1 LLKHLQNQLIIIKYL
16 LNIERNDFMIQSV
29 NENIEVLASNSS
41 PISFLN
47 DDVRTRKANCCNWL
61 QHNEGSPIYKI
72 LEGGIYE
79 VSFNANVTSATAGTV
94 ALGLFQDGI
103 LIPGTT
109 VIAEV
114 VTAGDYYNVSFDK
127 LIKICCRGD
136 ASLTIASVP
145 NVLTGATLPG
155 TPVVTEIPVVQ
166 NANLIITKQC

>member
-1 LLKHLQNQLIIIKYL
+1 
-16 LNIERNDFMIQSV
+16 MIQSV
-29 NENIEVLASNSS
+29 NENIEVLVSNSS
-41 PISFLN
+41 AISFLN

-72 LEGGIYE
+72 LEGGIYK

-94 ALGLFQDGI
+94 ALGLYQDGI

-114 VTAGDYYNVSFDK
+114 ATAGDYYNVSFDK

-136 ASLTIASVP
+136 ASLTIGSVP
-145 NVLTGATLPG
+145 SVLTGATLPG
-155 TPVVTEIPVVQ
+155 TPTVTEIPVIQ
-166 NANLIITKQC
+166 NANLSITKKC

>member
-1 LLKHLQNQLIIIKYL
+1 
-16 LNIERNDFMIQSV
+16 MIQSV
-29 NENIEVLASNSS
+29 NEQIQILTSNSS
-41 PISFLN
+41 TLSFLN
-47 DDVRTRKANCCNWL
+47 DDVRSRNANCCGFL
-61 QHNEGSPIYKI
+61 QHDEGSPLYK
-72 LEGGIYE
+72 LLDGGVYE

-114 VTAGDYYNVSFDK
+114 ATAGDYYNVSFDK

-136 ASLTIASVP
+136 ATLTVASVP

-155 TPVVTEIPVVQ
+155 VATVTEIPVVQ
-166 NANLIITKQC
+166 NANLSIIKKA

>member
-1 LLKHLQNQLIIIKYL
+1 
-16 LNIERNDFMIQSV
+16 MIQSV
-29 NENIEVLASNSS
+29 NEPIQILTSNTSTL
-41 PISFLN
+41 SFVN
-47 DDVRTRKANCCNWL
+47 DDIRSRNANCCGFL
-61 QHNEGSPIYKI
+61 QHDEGSPLYK
-72 LEGGIYE
+72 LLDGGIYE

-109 VIAEV
+109 VISEV
-114 VTAGDYYNVSFDK
+114 ATAGDYYNVSFDK

-136 ASLTIASVP
+136 ATLTIASVP

-155 TPVVTEIPVVQ
+155 TPTVTEIPVIQ

>member
-1 LLKHLQNQLIIIKYL
+1 
-16 LNIERNDFMIQSV
+16 MIQSV
-29 NENIEVLASNSS
+29 NENIEILTSNSS

-61 QHNEGSPIYKI
+61 QHDEGSPIYKI

-136 ASLTIASVP
+136 ASLTIASVT

-155 TPVVTEIPVVQ
+155 TPTVTEIPILQ
-166 NANLIITKQC
+166 NANVSITKKC

>member
-1 LLKHLQNQLIIIKYL
+1 
-16 LNIERNDFMIQSV
+16 MIQSV
-29 NENIEVLASNSS
+29 NELIQILTSNTSTL
-41 PISFLN
+41 SFIN
-47 DDVRTRKANCCNWL
+47 DDVRSRNANCCGFL
-61 QHNEGSPIYKI
+61 QHDEGSPLYK
-72 LEGGIYE
+72 LLDGGIYK

-114 VTAGDYYNVSFDK
+114 ATAGDYYNVSFDK

-136 ASLTIASVP
+136 ATLTVASVP

-155 TPVVTEIPVVQ
+155 TPTVTEIPVIQ
-166 NANLIITKQC
+166 NANLSIVKKA

>member
-1 LLKHLQNQLIIIKYL
+1 
-16 LNIERNDFMIQSV
+16 MIQSV
-29 NENIEVLASNSS
+29 NESIEVLVSNSS

-47 DDVRTRKANCCNWL
+47 DDIRTRKANCCNWL
-61 QHNEGSPIYKI
+61 QHNEGSPLYKI
-72 LEGGIYE
+72 LDGGIYE

-114 VTAGDYYNVSFDK
+114 ATAGDYYNVSFDK

-136 ASLTIASVP
+136 ATLTVASVP
-145 NVLTGATLPG
+145 SVLTGATLPG
-155 TPVVTEIPVVQ
+155 TPTVTEIPVIQ
-166 NANLIITKQC
+166 NANFSITKKC

>member
-1 LLKHLQNQLIIIKYL
+1 
-16 LNIERNDFMIQSV
+16 MIQSV
-29 NENIEVLASNSS
+29 NENIEVLVSNSS

-61 QHNEGSPIYKI
+61 QHSEGSPIYKI